1 MTGRNRVSQRAPAS
15 CKQCTRRKVKCSK
28 QIPCAACIA
37 RGAAEEC
44 SRETVVLSK
53 QANPTLRKTRRQ
65 RRISEPNVLCSPSSL
80 SPGHLSLGSPDQN
93 HATALG
99 QSVLGPNP
107 ENEARRSIQNAR
119 PINSPL
125 PSNDDIPC
133 CSQSEEVPPE
143 IPAQHDHIHP
153 PQRVSTEAALSLES
167 VVWGS
172 HQAVVTKTTRSFGSV
187 GVSTETDFVR
197 AYHERIIIDLH
208 RERVAWMHN
217 VVHMDTFEQECSEV
231 QWEQEPPAGT
241 WCALYYA
248 TMSVGFYYMA
258 KDIEQRHNIDDALS
272 LAKFFYRKALNSL
285 QEIDFMANPSLH
297 ALQAICMFVPC
308 GYAFGDTR
316 RMITLLSSACCIA
329 QLMQLHNLEERP
341 PGEQTAEYAM
351 QHELKKRVW
360 AFLVI
365 QDSYLVS
372 FKHTYSIQLNHSQTP
387 PPLNCSESLDDLVV
401 NSQLNTLSAE
411 QPTQTSYML
420 LQLKLTNLK
429 RELFDEISSCA
440 NISPEMQFNM
450 VLQTDEKMIALRRD
464 LPSWMKSESLPTQAP
479 IFVQSQWRTF
489 RISYTHMIMSIH
501 RTFFCLSFS
510 DKKYYYSQVAC
521 LSASHMLLKT
531 YLDTVG
537 CGLVESWTIPA
548 NLLSSCIF
556 LSLNLFLSGCN
567 DGFDP
572 HVSKSHFEDR
582 ETILQALQHI
592 ETSGPFNQ
600 MVKRGGIIV
609 RRLLET
615 KHEERS
621 PGVSFTSDEITALV
635 REVENTMQE
644 DDSEAMGIFNLTF
657 DEFLDFSVNS

>member
-53 QANPTLRKTRRQ
+53 QANPTLRKTRRR

-248 TMSVGFYYMA
+248 TMSVSYGFYSNYSFPHWSHTKTVVQVGFYYMA

-285 QEIDFMANPSLH
+285 QEIDFMANPSRKSPLAVPQSTYLHRLLKFTSKLLLVH

-308 GYAFGDTR
+308 GYAFG
-316 RMITLLSSACCIA
+316 
-329 QLMQLHNLEERP
+329 
-341 PGEQTAEYAM
+341 
-351 QHELKKRVW
+351 
-360 AFLVI
+360 
-365 QDSYLVS
+365 
-372 FKHTYSIQLNHSQTP
+372 
-387 PPLNCSESLDDLVV
+387 
-401 NSQLNTLSAE
+401 
-411 QPTQTSYML
+411 
-420 LQLKLTNLK
+420 
-429 RELFDEISSCA
+429 
-440 NISPEMQFNM
+440 
-450 VLQTDEKMIALRRD
+450 
-464 LPSWMKSESLPTQAP
+464 
-479 IFVQSQWRTF
+479 
-489 RISYTHMIMSIH
+489 
-501 RTFFCLSFS
+501 
-510 DKKYYYSQVAC
+510 
-521 LSASHMLLKT
+521 
-531 YLDTVG
+531 
-537 CGLVESWTIPA
+537 
-548 NLLSSCIF
+548 
-556 LSLNLFLSGCN
+556 
-567 DGFDP
+567 
-572 HVSKSHFEDR
+572 
-582 ETILQALQHI
+582 
-592 ETSGPFNQ
+592 
-600 MVKRGGIIV
+600 
-609 RRLLET
+609 
-615 KHEERS
+615 
-621 PGVSFTSDEITALV
+621 
-635 REVENTMQE
+635 
-644 DDSEAMGIFNLTF
+644 
-657 DEFLDFSVNS
+657 